1 MNEVDRLVDIMARLR
16 APGGCPWDAQQ
27 THRALRPYLLEE
39 TYEVIEALD
48 RGDFDALRGELGDL
62 LLQIVFHAQIGSEAG
77 AFDLQAIA
85 RSINEKLIHRHPHV
99 FGDVEVDGPSQ
110 VLVNWEKLKLE
121 ESENADR
128 TSALDGIPAELPAL
142 ARATKIQK
150 KAARV
155 GFDWDDASG
164 PRAKLDEEL
173 AELDEAIAAGDERA
187 IEHELGDVLFSI
199 CNLARFL
206 SADSESALR
215 SAIGRFSERF
225 ARMET
230 LAGEQGVSMADLD
243 IDGLERL
250 WQQAKA
256 VE

>member
-1 MNEVDRLVDIMARLR
+1 MARLR

-27 THRALRPYLLEE
+27 THAALRPYLLEE

-48 RGDFDALRGELGDL
+48 KGDLAALRGELGDL
-62 LLQIVFHAQIGSEAG
+62 LLQIVFHAQIASEEG
-77 AFDLQAIA
+77 AFDLEDIA
-85 RSINEKLIHRHPHV
+85 RAINEKLIHRHPHV
-99 FGDVEVDGPSQ
+99 FGDVKVDGASQ
-110 VLVNWEKLKLE
+110 VLVNWEKLKLQE
-121 ESENADR
+121 TENAGR
-128 TSALDGIPAELPAL
+128 TSALDGVPPQLPAL
-142 ARATKIQK
+142 ARATKVQK

-155 GFDWDDASG
+155 GFDWDDAAG

-173 AELDEAIAAGDERA
+173 AELDAAVAAGDEEA
-187 IEHELGDVLFSI
+187 VEHELGDVLFSV

-215 SAIGRFSERF
+215 KAVTRFSERF
-225 ARMET
+225 ARMEAFT
-230 LAGEQGVSMADLD
+230 REQGISMADLD

-256 VE
+256 AE